1 VTDLQA
7 AALIIVVVAGTAV
20 ALLGDPLRQTLV
32 LAIYGFA
39 LTLLFFVFQAPDVAL
54 SELVVSAVAL
64 PVIILAALRKVA
76 QQTAQRERQEEA
88 DR

>member
-1 VTDLQA
+1 MTGLQA
-7 AALIIVVVAGTAV
+7 AALIIVVVAGTTV

-76 QQTAQRERQEEA
+76 QQTAHRARQEEA
-88 DR
+88 DK

>member
-1 VTDLQA
+1 MTGLQA
-7 AALIIVVVAGTAV
+7 AALLVVVVTGTAV

-54 SELVVSAVAL
+54 SELVVSGVGL

-76 QQTAQRERQEEA
+76 QQSARRERQEEA
-88 DR
+88 EE

>member
-1 VTDLQA
+1 MSGLQA
-7 AALIIVVVAGTAV
+7 AALLVVVVAGTAV

-54 SELVVSAVAL
+54 SELVVSGVGL

-76 QQTAQRERQEEA
+76 QQTARHERQEEA
-88 DR
+88 EE